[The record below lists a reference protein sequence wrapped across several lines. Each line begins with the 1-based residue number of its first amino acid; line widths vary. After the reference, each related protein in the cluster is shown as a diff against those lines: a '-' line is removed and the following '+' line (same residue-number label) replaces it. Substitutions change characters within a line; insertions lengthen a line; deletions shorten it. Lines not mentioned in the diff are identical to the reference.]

1 MFLITDA
8 HFFLLRQNLFA
19 LERKVFRY
27 LLLPA
32 PVSLQSLRITCI
44 VYILYNII
52 SNNTQYHT
60 IGDNT
65 MQYQTTCHF
74 LFCHSCLHFCILFER
89 SRLFKR
95 VWGKHFQGEGAISQ
109 GGVNAGVRTT
119 PGSGKKL
126 PGEELYCSGI
136 NPATTSETQFAN
148 NAHWQYIRWLIGGSE
163 VRSVFPHSL
172 QSKCEMPLYGV
183 LW

>member
-1 MFLITDA
+1 MGTVQILSLSQVLFINYLLMFLITDA

-60 IGDNT
+60 IGDKT
-65 MQYQTTCHF
+65 IQYQTTCHF

-148 NAHWQYIRWLIGGSE
+148 IGNTYAG
-163 VRSVFPHSL
+163 
-172 QSKCEMPLYGV
+172 
-183 LW
+183 